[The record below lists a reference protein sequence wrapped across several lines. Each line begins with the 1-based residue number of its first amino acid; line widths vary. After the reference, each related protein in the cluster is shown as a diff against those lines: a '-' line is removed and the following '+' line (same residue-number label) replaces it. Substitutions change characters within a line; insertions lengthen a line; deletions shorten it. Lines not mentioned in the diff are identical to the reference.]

1 MNKKQENLYDTSR
14 EYWMDVQLET
24 TRCHDCQDFM
34 NPMKSIPVKSSDR
47 YTGFIDNKNQYIFIC
62 KDCHLKMEE
71 A

>member
-14 EYWMDVQLET
+14 EYWMDVQLNT
-24 TRCHDCQDFM
+24 TKCHDCQDSM
-34 NPMKSIPVKSSDR
+34 NPMESIPVKTSDR

-62 KDCHLKMEE
+62 KDCHYKMEE